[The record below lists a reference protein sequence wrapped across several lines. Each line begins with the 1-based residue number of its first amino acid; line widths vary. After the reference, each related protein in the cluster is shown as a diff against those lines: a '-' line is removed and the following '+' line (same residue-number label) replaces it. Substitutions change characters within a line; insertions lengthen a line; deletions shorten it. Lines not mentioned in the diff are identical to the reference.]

1 MGWGSQNDSRVMI
14 TTVSATTGG
23 LAANVIMSLLQQ
35 DVHQAHDHDAR
46 RLGLGW
52 SLSLRG

>member
-1 MGWGSQNDSRVMI
+1 MI